1 MGKNFTPKILRPWLI
16 RYTVSTALQNVLLSL
31 TQQEDMNGLLVSTV
45 PRGIIPITLG
55 NTGMFIASHTFS
67 CLMRISDGVL
77 GTILIHGPATVNYDE
92 DLGTFPISDLYQN
105 NMWLTGLAAERGG
118 PPRAKG
124 ATINGTMKNAA
135 GGGAYANVV
144 IEQGKKYRLRLVNT
158 AVDAGW
164 KVSLDNHIFR
174 EF

>member
-1 MGKNFTPKILRPWLI
+1 MP
-16 RYTVSTALQNVLLSL
+16 
-31 TQQEDMNGLLVSTV
+31 QEFINGLLPSTV
-45 PRGIIPITLG
+45 PRGITPITLD
-55 NTGMFIASHTFS
+55 NTGMFTSSHISSSLTET
-67 CLMRISDGVL
+67 SDGVL
-77 GTILIHGPATVNYDE
+77 GPILIHGPATVNYDE

-105 NMWLTGLAAERGG
+105 NMWITGKAAERGG

-144 IEQGKKYRLRLVNT
+144 IEQGKKYRLRLLNT

-164 KVSLDNHIFR
+164 KVSLDNHRFR
-174 EF
+174 KFQLS